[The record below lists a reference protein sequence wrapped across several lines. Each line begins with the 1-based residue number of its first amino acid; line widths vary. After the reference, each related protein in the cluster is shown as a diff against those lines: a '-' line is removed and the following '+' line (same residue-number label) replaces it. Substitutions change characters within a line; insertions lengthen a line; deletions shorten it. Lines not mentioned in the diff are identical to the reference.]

1 MALTVRYAYIYIDP
15 LTNIPF
21 YVGKGSRDRSS
32 AHMAKSTSHNKA
44 VWSKIQKLKQARL
57 KPIISKIKVATHKTA
72 LSIERFLIALF
83 GKKCNSTGSL
93 YNLTD
98 GGDGPTNL
106 IRSEEAR
113 RKTSATLKKF
123 YETHSHPQTL
133 EAVEKMKATKKL
145 RPTGTGKWM
154 NNGLVQAKVKLEDV
168 DGKLTNGWLY
178 GTLKKHVTEEYRAKL
193 SAATYKQWERQKG
206 NKQ

>member
-1 MALTVRYAYIYIDP
+1 MALYAYIYVDP
-15 LTNIPF
+15 LTNVPF

-44 VWSKIQKLKQARL
+44 VWSKIQKLKNAGL
-57 KPIISKIKVATHKTA
+57 KPIISKIKVATHEA
-72 LSIERFLIALF
+72 AFAIERFLISLF
-83 GKKCNSTGSL
+83 GKKCDSTGSL

-106 IRSEEAR
+106 TRSEEAR
-113 RKTSATLKKF
+113 RKTSESLLKF
-123 YETHSHPQTL
+123 YQTHECKKTP
-133 EAVEKMKATKKL
+133 EAIEKMKLTKSL

-154 NNGLVQAKVKLEDV
+154 NNGAVQTKVKLKDV
-168 DGKLTNGWLY
+168 EAKTKDGWIL
-178 GTLKKHVTEEYRAKL
+178 GTLKKHVSDEYRAKL
-193 SAATYKQWERQKG
+193 REAALNQWQRQKE